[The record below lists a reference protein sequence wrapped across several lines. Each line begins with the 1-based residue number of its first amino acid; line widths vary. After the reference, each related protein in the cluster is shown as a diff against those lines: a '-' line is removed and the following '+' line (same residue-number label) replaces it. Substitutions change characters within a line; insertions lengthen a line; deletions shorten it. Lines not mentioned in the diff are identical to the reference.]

1 MKRKVKNGSTSTRK
15 VQDSERLKLKKERE
29 AHFSAHFP
37 TMSAFG
43 GGSKPLRIGDVV
55 NLDAR
60 TKPGE
65 NKHEGVWRLTDVHAD
80 GVGTKRGAQML
91 DLAVLARAQMIPAKR
106 ARTVN
111 WATSSASD
119 VEWKGAIDTPSFS
132 ADCMAISAMAG
143 ASGPQDV
150 HSVPG
155 CPNWSAMRATEKAV
169 QPLNYIALAYFGRE
183 TLSERARAITLCWMC
198 EVSEA
203 IGVSQDVFQLA
214 VRNLDWWFADHSC
227 VRNNEL
233 QLVAFTALFIA
244 AKVEGSSHTAFDTSA
259 WWSMAARE
267 TRGMKKA
274 DVLSMEWRML
284 QHSKW
289 QCGLALG
296 WNGFN
301 WVEYLCSR
309 SCSCGCWG
317 CDEDDDDA
325 RGGSGTDAHDT
336 FGISPMC
343 ASRAPLDEAAYA
355 TASRAM
361 LCYNFCM
368 LFGREALRFPPSVL
382 AACCVIFVSDPSSA
396 SAVRS
401 AARYSEAEL
410 APCMAFCGCH
420 AFELPNVCRELLSP
434 HGTCED
440 GMPELELQALQLT
453 HPCAEDAYKL
463 FRDNEVR
470 ATRETTCISPAC
482 VAAPLMPT
490 SVPLI
495 GTNVPTDAVRIV
507 ATRKVAPKK
516 LKLVADDN
524 DDD

>member
-1 MKRKVKNGSTSTRK
+1 
-15 VQDSERLKLKKERE
+15 
-29 AHFSAHFP
+29 
-37 TMSAFG
+37 MSDLVGDPNPF
-43 GGSKPLRIGDVV
+43 RIEVVVDFFDDV
-55 NLDAR
+55 DAR

-65 NKHEGVWRLTDVHAD
+65 NKHAGVGRLTDVHAD

-91 DLAVLARAQMIPAKR
+91 DLARAQMVPAKR
-106 ARTVN
+106 ARPVS

-132 ADCMAISAMAG
+132 ADCMAISAMTGGSADYSLRLPLLPLLPLSMHRD
-143 ASGPQDV
+143 ADGPQDV

-155 CPNWSAMRATEKAV
+155 CPNWSAMRATEKAA

-214 VRNLDWWFADHSC
+214 VRNLDCWFADHSC
-227 VRNNEL
+227 VRSNEL
-233 QLVAFTALFIA
+233 QLVAFTALYIA
-244 AKVEGSSHTAFDTSA
+244 AKVEGSSHTAFDTSV

-284 QHSKW
+284 QHSEW

-336 FGISPMC
+336 FSISPMC
-343 ASRAPLDEAAYA
+343 ASSAPLDEAAYA

-396 SAVRS
+396 PAVRS

-410 APCMAFCGCH
+410 APCMAFCGQH

-440 GMPELELQALQLT
+440 DMPELELQALQLT

-470 ATRETTCISPAC
+470 ATRETACISPAC
-482 VAAPLMPT
+482 VAAPLMPN

-495 GTNVPTDAVRIV
+495 GTNVPTDAVRKV